1 MHSRPAAPAF
11 EQLELRRLL
20 AATVALVDGILTIEG
35 TAGGNDIS
43 LRSEIAIPTEGTVP
57 PVRSISVAVQG
68 NGTQSFLIGQI
79 KGIRIDAGRGDDRI
93 LWQHTDGF
101 GEEPPITIIGGA
113 GDDTLTGGNGNDLLI
128 GGLGNDQI
136 EGGAGADTL
145 GGGRGDDRFTV
156 EGDDRGEGGR
166 GLDFYYRVSSRG
178 HPKFGAIEGVMES
191 PLAPDVHLE
200 GRTLVI
206 RGTRR
211 ADTFRVGHPAIVR
224 PSADPGLG
232 VVVHDLLH
240 VTVNDRAVG
249 EISES
254 FFDQIRIEGGDGD
267 DDMNIGDP
275 DDPNLLFIPEYIPIT
290 KPLIL
295 VGGLGDDTLGGA
307 LGDDQLFGND
317 GSDVLEG
324 RQGSDT
330 LAGGRGTDT
339 LQHVHDEDVLR
350 AVGAG
355 DVVTH

>member
-1 MHSRPAAPAF
+1 MHQTAIEP
-11 EQLELRRLL
+11 LEVRRFF
-20 AATVALVDGILTIEG
+20 AATVALVDGILTIQG
-35 TAGGNDIS
+35 TAGGNDIT
-43 LRSEIAIPTEGTVP
+43 LRSEIGFFTEGTG
-57 PVRSISVAVQG
+57 PVFRSISVAVRG
-68 NGTQSFLIGQI
+68 NGTQSFPIGQI

-101 GEEPPITIIGGA
+101 GDEPPITIIGGA

-128 GGLGNDQI
+128 GGLGDDQV

-156 EGDDRGEGGR
+156 EGDDRVEGGR
-166 GLDFYYRVSSRG
+166 GLDFYYRVSPRG
-178 HPKFGAIEGVMES
+178 RAKFGATEGVMDS
-191 PLAPDVHLE
+191 PLAPDIHLE

-211 ADTFRVGHPAIVR
+211 ADIFRVGHPAVVR

-249 EISES
+249 EITES
-254 FFDQIRIEGGDGD
+254 LFDQIRIEGGNGD
-267 DDMNIGDP
+267 DDMNIGEP

-307 LGDDQLFGND
+307 RGDDQLYGGD

-324 RQGSDT
+324 RQGNDKLS
-330 LAGGRGTDT
+330 GGRGVDT
-339 LQHVHDEDVLR
+339 VRGDTGNDVLR
-350 AVGAG
+350 GGAG
-355 DVVTH
+355 DVLVQ